1 MKRLFSF
8 YFVVL
13 LGLAFVGSV
22 TPSWS
27 AGNLK
32 VTTPNGGQKWT
43 TGKKYAITWAKGS
56 AGKYVRIQLL
66 RSGKVYKWITKKTK
80 NDGRFTWKVPTK
92 TKAGSKYRVRVQSLT
107 KPKLHDVSDLF
118 LVTQKGKKTGAAK
131 AAVTTLKVKS
141 PNGDELL
148 IKGKVVVIKWTKGNG
163 GKFIKI
169 LLLKSNK
176 PYKWVSKKTRN
187 DGKHP
192 WKVPKGLA
200 ISSEYKIKLIALKNK
215 KVFDVSNGTF
225 SIDTEAKDNSV
236 DDGTWIDAPDSFDDD
251 SDSEDGDPKVTNP
264 TKGER
269 WRVRSDHT
277 IMWEVD
283 GSTFKYVHIYLKKGP
298 KPGELISK
306 ITSSSSW
313 GANGEREWNTE
324 CRFTR
329 WDGSSWYMKY
339 GTDYYIEIEDVYNT
353 SKQITSDFFTLYG
366 CSDD

>member
-43 TGKKYAITWAKGS
+43 TGKKYAITWAKGN

-92 TKAGSKYRVRVQSLT
+92 TKAGSKYRIRVQSLT

-118 LVTQKGKKTGAAK
+118 LVTEKGKKTNAAK

-163 GKFIKI
+163 GKFVKI

-215 KVFDVSNGTF
+215 KVFDLSDDTF
-225 SIDTEAKDNSV
+225 SIDTETDDSSV
-236 DDGTWIDAPDSFDDD
+236 GDGTWIAAP
-251 SDSEDGDPKVTNP
+251 EDFPDIVKKLTVTSPNG
-264 TKGER
+264 GES
-269 WRVRSDHT
+269 WNAGTTYTITWESNAGSRVRIDLWNSGVKDITIKSETSD
-277 IMWEVD
+277 D
-283 GSTFKYVHIYLKKGP
+283 GSYVWTIP
-298 KPGELISK
+298 DDQ
-306 ITSSSSW
+306 T
-313 GANGEREWNTE
+313 
-324 CRFTR
+324 
-329 WDGSSWYMKY
+329 GSSKY
-339 GTDYYIEIEDVYNT
+339 QVRIQSQTIQTIFDF
-353 SKQITSDFFTLYG
+353 SDANFRVVN
-366 CSDD
+366 

>member
-80 NDGRFTWKVPTK
+80 NDGRFTWKVPTN

-225 SIDTEAKDNSV
+225 SIDTEADNDKDDTV
-236 DDGTWIDAPDSFDDD
+236 DDGTWIDAPDEFNEDTSSFKVISPKKGDKWLVGVPHLI
-251 SDSEDGDPKVTNP
+251 EWTFDGFSTGQLEF
-264 TKGER
+264 TK
-269 WRVRSDHT
+269 
-277 IMWEVD
+277 
-283 GSTFKYVHIYLKKGP
+283 IYLKKG
-298 KPGELISK
+298 GTTVFSIDN
-306 ITSSSSW
+306 W
-313 GANGEREWNTE
+313 GRNGEHWWTPQCNQE
-324 CRFTR
+324 
-329 WDGSSWYMKY
+329 DGDDY
-339 GTDYYIEIEDVYNT
+339 TIEIIDYYKPSLEVT
-353 SKQITSDFFTLYG
+353 SEKFSLYG
-366 CSDD
+366 AIGGWPLNDFSCH

>member
-1 MKRLFSF
+1 MKRLFPF
-8 YFVVL
+8 CLVVL

-27 AGNLK
+27 AGTLK
-32 VTTPNGGQKWT
+32 VTAPNAGEEWV
-43 TGKKYAITWAKGS
+43 TGKKYAITWTKGS

-118 LVTQKGKKTGAAK
+118 LVTGKGKKTSAAK

-215 KVFDVSNGTF
+215 KVFDLSDDTF
-225 SIDTEAKDNSV
+225 SIDTETDDSSV
-236 DDGTWIDAPDSFDDD
+236 GDGTWIAAPEDFSDIVKKITVTSPKGGENWKGGTSYDITWESNAGSIVRIDLYNQRWKDITISSETSDDGSF
-251 SDSEDGDPKVTNP
+251 T
-264 TKGER
+264 
-269 WRVRSDHT
+269 WRVPDNHS
-277 IMWEVD
+277 
-283 GSTFKYVHIYLKKGP
+283 GSGNYRILVQ
-298 KPGELISK
+298 S
-306 ITSSSSW
+306 
-313 GANGEREWNTE
+313 
-324 CRFTR
+324 
-329 WDGSSWYMKY
+329 
-339 GTDYYIEIEDVYNT
+339 
-353 SKQITSDFFTLYG
+353 QIDQTVFDFSAYFG
-366 CSDD
+366 INHN

>member
-8 YFVVL
+8 SLVVI

-27 AGNLK
+27 AGTLK
-32 VTTPNGGQKWT
+32 VTAPNAGEEWV
-43 TGKKYAITWAKGS
+43 TGKKYAITWSKGS

-92 TKAGSKYRVRVQSLT
+92 AETGSKYRVRVQSLT

-118 LVTQKGKKTGAAK
+118 LVTGKGKKTSAAK

-176 PYKWVSKKTRN
+176 PYKWVSKKTKN

-200 ISSEYKIKLIALKNK
+200 TSSEYKIKLIALKNK
-215 KVFDVSNGTF
+215 KVFDLSDDTF
-225 SIDTEAKDNSV
+225 SIDTETDDSSV
-236 DDGTWIDAPDSFDDD
+236 GDGTWIAAPEDFPDIVKKITVTSPNGGENWHAGIAWTITWESNAGSIVRIDLWNSGVKDMTISSET
-251 SDSEDGDPKVTNP
+251 SD
-264 TKGER
+264 
-269 WRVRSDHT
+269 
-277 IMWEVD
+277 D
-283 GSTFKYVHIYLKKGP
+283 GSYVWKI
-298 KPGELISK
+298 PGDQS
-306 ITSSSSW
+306 
-313 GANGEREWNTE
+313 
-324 CRFTR
+324 
-329 WDGSSWYMKY
+329 GSSKY
-339 GTDYYIEIEDVYNT
+339 QIRIQSQTDQTIFDF
-353 SKQITSDFFTLYG
+353 SDANFRILN
-366 CSDD
+366 

>member
-8 YFVVL
+8 YLVVL

-27 AGNLK
+27 AGTLK
-32 VTTPNGGQKWT
+32 VTSPNGGQKLT
-43 TGKKYAITWAKGS
+43 TGKKYAITWAKGN

-80 NDGRFTWKVPTK
+80 NDGRFTWKVPTN

-118 LVTQKGKKTGAAK
+118 LVTGKGKKTNAAK
-131 AAVTTLKVKS
+131 AAITTLKVKS

-215 KVFDVSNGTF
+215 KVIDVSDGTF
-225 SIDTEAKDNSV
+225 SIDTEADDNKDNSV

-251 SDSEDGDPKVTNP
+251 GNSDDGDSKVTNP
-264 TKGER
+264 SKGER
-269 WRVRSDHT
+269 WRAGSNYT

-283 GSTFKYVHIYLKKGP
+283 GSTFSYTNIFLKKGT
-298 KPGELISK
+298 KPGTLIQRIADRSD
-306 ITSSSSW
+306 W
-313 GANGEREWNTE
+313 GAGGECEWTPE
-324 CRFTR
+324 CNFQR
-329 WDGSSWYMKY
+329 WDRSDWDLINGD
-339 GTDYYIEIEDVYNT
+339 DYYIEIEDVYNT
-353 SKQITSDFFTLYG
+353 SKQILSDFFTLYG
-366 CSDD
+366 C